1 MSAYFIVDLEV
12 TDPVGIEEYR
22 KQVPAT
28 IAKYGGRYLVRG
40 GKHETLEGDWHPRR
54 VIVLEFPS
62 VEQAKRWY
70 DCEEYRG
77 PKALRFKTTRTNLIL
92 VEGVS

>member
-1 MSAYFIVDLEV
+1 MSAYFIVDLDV

-40 GKHETLEGDWHPRR
+40 GDHETLEGDWRPRR
-54 VIVLEFPS
+54 VVLLEFPS

-70 DCEEYRG
+70 DSEEYGEAR
-77 PKALRFKTTRTNLIL
+77 KLRQGAAKLHMVA
-92 VEGVS
+92 VEGV